1 MDYPLLS
8 PSQVLV
14 LGHSGELGHS
24 FVSDQ
29 LFAVKQVQPK
39 TTMNVPMQARPIMRS
54 VSSARISNAR
64 MSGITASDCNSEC
77 GWAMG
82 ACAASIP
89 LGPNA
94 VAGCLISVGATSCRD
109 CIGEL
114 MGGSAEIF
122 KQEGGYV
129 MSIG

>member
-1 MDYPLLS
+1 MN
-8 PSQVLV
+8 VV
-14 LGHSGELGHS
+14 AH
-24 FVSDQ
+24 FVSDHFQ
-29 LFAVKQVQPK
+29 WFVVKQVQSK

-54 VSSARISNAR
+54 VSSARISDAR

-82 ACAASIP
+82 ACAASIA

-122 KQEGGYV
+122 KQEGGYA